1 MDGDEV
7 PAVGTSSWGTS
18 VVLSDGA
25 IGYIRAMT
33 PADAPLLL
41 AFHERQPKENL
52 YRRFFSPKP
61 SLTAS
66 ELQHFTE
73 IDFVDR
79 VALILEIHGEFVAWA
94 SYERWPGRNDADV
107 AFMVDEHQ
115 RGKGIAMLL
124 LEHLAAIARTNGVH
138 RFTADVL
145 ADNRP
150 MLSVF
155 TKAGWPVRRHFD
167 SGVTELE
174 FSLDDTEQY
183 VDSVEAREHRA
194 DSRSVA
200 RLLLPR
206 SIAVVGASDQPGSIG
221 NEIWRNTTAR
231 AALPVYP
238 VNPRHATVDGRLAYG
253 SVLDIDDDIWL
264 AIIASPAHTLPEV
277 IDQCIA
283 KRVRGAVIITAT
295 EGTDVDVGSLVA
307 HARRNGMRIVGP
319 ASMGIAASRHDG
331 VRAALV
337 PIELSEGGI
346 AISMQSGS
354 LGASL
359 LQAAA
364 KLSMGLSWFVSLGA
378 KSDVSGNDLLQ
389 FWEDDEHTSVIA
401 IYTETFGNPR
411 KFARIARRVARHKP
425 IVAVRTGA
433 AAIGSAS
440 DAIYQQ
446 AGVIEVPSV
455 REMLDTTRVL
465 ATQPI
470 PAGPRVAVIT
480 NSRSPGVLAGAALT
494 GVGLQLVEPPIRLD
508 WSSSIGEFG
517 PALIAALDSPDVDA
531 VLAIHAPPLASSDHP
546 GAQIEQAAA
555 GATKPVIAVMLGR
568 EDGPVIDGARVP
580 AFSFPEPAA
589 AVLGRM
595 YRHRRWLDT
604 EADAETDPPDQIDAE
619 AATEVLDAIVARGAI
634 EATWPEAAA
643 VLGAYGIKM
652 PATVTT
658 SFAHADAIVEV
669 AREIGHPVGLKAAVR
684 LPGRS
689 AASGVALDLHDDDSV
704 RDAADMMRAQLGER
718 ADSIIIQ
725 RMVPP
730 GVDVRIHCTTDP
742 RLGPIVTVG
751 LGGVHAEAI
760 GDHGSRLAPL
770 SHAAA
775 ENLVRGS
782 LAGAA
787 LRADNIAIDSLVDTV
802 VRLGHLVYDQS
813 HIAAIDMNPAI
824 VSSEGCHPVEVSITV
839 AATAPPEAPLR
850 QLL

>member
-1 MDGDEV
+1 M
-7 PAVGTSSWGTS
+7 SWGTS
-18 VVLSDGA
+18 VVLADGA
-25 IGYIRAMT
+25 IGYVRAIT
-33 PADAPLLL
+33 PSDAPLLL
-41 AFHERQPKENL
+41 AFHERQPRENL

-61 SLTAS
+61 TLTPS
-66 ELQHFTE
+66 ELTHFTE
-73 IDFVDR
+73 VDFVDR
-79 VALILEIHGEFVAWA
+79 VALVLEIHGDFVAWA
-94 SYERWPGRNDADV
+94 SYERWPGRDDADV

-124 LEHLAAIARTNGVH
+124 LEHLAAIARSNGIR

-155 TKAGWPVRRHFD
+155 SKAGWPVSRHFD
-167 SGVTELE
+167 SGVMELE

-206 SIAVVGASDQPGSIG
+206 SVAVIGASDRPGSIG
-221 NEIWRNTTAR
+221 NEIWRNTCER

-238 VNPRHATVDGRLAYG
+238 VNPRHATVGGQLAYG

-264 AIIASPAHTLPEV
+264 AVIASPAHTLPEV

-283 KRVRGAVIITAT
+283 KRVRGAVIISAT
-295 EGTDVDVGSLVA
+295 DGVDVDVAALVA

-319 ASMGIAASRHDG
+319 ASMGIASSRTDG

-337 PIELSEGGI
+337 PIELRRGGV

-359 LQAAA
+359 LQAATH
-364 KLSMGLSWFVSLGA
+364 LSMGFSWFISLGA

-389 FWEDDEHTSVIA
+389 FWEDDDHTSVIA

-411 KFARIARRVARHKP
+411 KFARIARRVARSKP

-433 AAIGSAS
+433 AASGSAS

-446 AGVIEVPSV
+446 AGVIEVPTV

-480 NSRSPGVLAGAALT
+480 NSRSPGVLAAAALV
-494 GVGLQLVEPPIRLD
+494 GAGLQLVEAPIRLNWKSRVD
-508 WSSSIGEFG
+508 DFG
-517 PALIAALDSPDVDA
+517 RAVAAAIASPEVDA
-531 VLAIHAPPLASSDHP
+531 VFAIHAPPLASSAHP
-546 GAQIEQAAA
+546 GEQIEQAAI
-555 GATKPVIAVMLGR
+555 GASKPVVAVMLGR
-568 EDGPVIDGARVP
+568 DDGPVTDNARVP

-589 AVLGRM
+589 AVLGRLAR
-595 YRHRRWLDT
+595 YRRWLDT
-604 EADAETDPPDQIDAE
+604 EAKAEIDTPDRVDAQAAE
-619 AATEVLDAIVARGAI
+619 RVLDAIVARGATS
-634 EATWPEAAA
+634 ATWPEATTILAE
-643 VLGAYGIKM
+643 YGIET

-658 SFAHADAIVEV
+658 SFAHADAIVGV
-669 AREIGHPVGLKAAVR
+669 AREIGHPVALKAAIR

-689 AASGVALDLHDDDSV
+689 AAAGVALDLHDDDAV
-704 RDAADMMRAQLGER
+704 RDAVDMMRDQLGDR
-718 ADSIIIQ
+718 ADSIIVQ
-725 RMVPP
+725 HMVPP

-742 RLGPIVTVG
+742 RLGPIITVG
-751 LGGVHAEAI
+751 LGGVHADAI

-775 ENLVRGS
+775 ENLVNES

-787 LRADNIAIDSLVDTV
+787 LRADGIPVEPLVDTV
-802 VRLGHLVYDQS
+802 VRLSHLVYDQS
-813 HIAAIDMNPAI
+813 HVAAIDLNPVI
-824 VSSEGCHPVEVSITV
+824 VSTSGCHPVEMSIAV